1 MPSCVQRPL
10 VGITACLK
18 ERDETYFHSVQRKY
32 VDAVVLAVDAIPL
45 LLPAVGEHQDLD
57 GVLDRLDGLM
67 LTGSPSNVGPEH
79 YGGPTPREDNV
90 ADPDRADPD
99 RDATTL
105 PLIRAC
111 LARGTPLLAICR
123 GIQELNVAL
132 GGSLHQHL
140 HEVPGRMDHRS
151 DKTKPR
157 LERYDPRHLVQVI
170 SGGWLHDILGSTA
183 AEIPVNSLHGQ
194 GLNRLADRLTIEAVA
209 DDGTI
214 EAVSVKDARSF
225 ALGVQWHPEY
235 SPLDDPWSKRL
246 FQAFGEAVRGHAAE
260 RMTHAGLQRVA

>member
-1 MPSCVQRPL
+1 MPSRVPRPL

-67 LTGSPSNVGPEH
+67 LSGSPSNVGAEH
-79 YGGPTPREDNV
+79 YGGPAPREDNV
-90 ADPDRADPD
+90 ADPD

-111 LARGTPLLAICR
+111 LAQGTPLLAICR

-140 HEVPGRMDHRS
+140 HEVAGRMDHRS

-157 LERYDPRHLVQVI
+157 DERYDPRHQVRVI
-170 SGGWLHDILGSTA
+170 SGGWLHGILGGA
-183 AEIPVNSLHGQ
+183 VAEIPVNSLHGQ
-194 GLNRLADRLTIEAVA
+194 GLNRVADRLTIEAVA
-209 DDGTI
+209 EDGTI

-235 SPLDDPWSKRL
+235 SPVDDPWSKRL
-246 FQAFGEAVRGHAAE
+246 FQAFGEAVRGHAAK